1 MDEVGVEDRGSVEAD
16 FVGHEGG
23 DDFLLVT
30 TPDRAQGIADFITS
44 EFDKQVRALYSKED
58 LDRGHIVAHARDGSV
73 KEFPIMSISLAG
85 VTNQHHPI
93 ANYAEVTNIA
103 AEIKKKAKAKE
114 GSNFVVDER
123 KA

>member
-1 MDEVGVEDRGSVEAD
+1 
-16 FVGHEGG
+16 
-23 DDFLLVT
+23 
-30 TPDRAQGIADFITS
+30 
-44 EFDKQVRALYSKED
+44 
-58 LDRGHIVAHARDGSV
+58 
-73 KEFPIMSISLAG
+73 